1 MKAVV
6 MAGGEGSR
14 LRPLTI
20 GRPKPMVPMVSKPV
34 MAHILDLL
42 KRHGITEVVITLHFM
57 PEVIQSYF
65 GDGSSMN
72 MKIHYAIEETPL
84 GTAGSVKNAQQYL
97 DEPFI
102 IISGDAVT
110 DINLQQIIAFH
121 QEKGAEATL
130 TLYRVPNPLEYG
142 VIITDPDGKIVQFLE
157 KPSWGEVIS
166 DTVNTGIY
174 VIEPQVL
181 DLIEQGVSTDWSKD
195 VFPQL
200 LKSGR
205 PLYGYVAEGN
215 WTDVGDISEYMRASG
230 DVLYHRVHTEE
241 LGRHIGGDV
250 WVGQD
255 VEIAPDAQLYG
266 PIYLGN
272 EVKIKGGVIIH
283 GPTVVRD
290 YTIID
295 NRVHI
300 DRSIIWRNCYVGE
313 GAELRGAIVG
323 RQCTVKSKA
332 VLFEG
337 VVLGDNS
344 IVGEGAVL
352 HANIKI
358 WPEKEIEPGATVKTS
373 IIWGARGRRVLFGR
387 FGVTGVVN
395 VDLTPE
401 FAAKIGAAFGATLP
415 KGSTVTI
422 NRDPHRSPRM
432 IKRAVI
438 SGLPSAGIHAQDLRS
453 MPIPVARY
461 YTKVTDA
468 KGGVHV
474 RLSPFDQRVV
484 DIRFFDSQGRNLSKN
499 DERGIERI
507 FFREDFRRVYLD
519 EIGTIDY
526 APRVIETYT
535 AGFLKSVDVEAVR
548 NAGFRMVVD
557 YAYAPAAEVLPQ
569 IMTELGVE
577 VVPLA
582 SHVDGEKMSLSP
594 QEFEKELKELT
605 LITGVLDT
613 HLGVRLD
620 VGGEK
625 VFLVDHNGQYVPEVL
640 AGVAMATLALRARE
654 GGTIVVPVHVSSVF
668 EKIAA
673 EHGGRVLRCKLDPH
687 DLMEM
692 SGQEGVI
699 MATDGMGNY
708 VFPEFQETIDGLMAT
723 AKLLEFLATQQTSL
737 AKVVAGLPP
746 FNVSHREVNC
756 PWEAKGTVM
765 RLLNQQYKD
774 RRADLIDGIKILL
787 GEGEWVLILPDPDFP
802 KFHIYAEAPTAR
814 EVDDVADRYVRI
826 VQGLQ
831 D

>member
-34 MAHILDLL
+34 IAHILDLL
-42 KRHGITEVVITLHFM
+42 KRHDITEVVITLHFM
-57 PEVIQSYF
+57 PEAVQSYL
-65 GDGSSMN
+65 GDGSSLGMQ
-72 MKIHYAIEETPL
+72 IHYAIEETPL
-84 GTAGSVKNAQQYL
+84 GTAGSVKNAQECL
-97 DEPFI
+97 DEPFL

-110 DINLQQIIAFH
+110 DINLQDVIAFH
-121 QEKGAEATL
+121 REKGSEATL

-142 VIITDPDGKIVQFLE
+142 VIITDPDGKITQFLE

-174 VIEPQVL
+174 VIDPSVL
-181 DLIEQGVSTDWSKD
+181 DLIEEGVPTDWSKD

-205 PLYGYVAEGN
+205 PLYGYVAGGN

-230 DVLYHRVHTEE
+230 DVLSHRVQTEE
-241 LGRHIGGDV
+241 LGKHIGGDV
-250 WVGQD
+250 WVGED

-283 GPTVVRD
+283 GPTAVRD
-290 YTIID
+290 YTIVD
-295 NRVHI
+295 NRVHV
-300 DRSIIWRNCYVGE
+300 DRSIIWRNSYIGE
-313 GAELRGAIVG
+313 GAEIRGAIVG
-323 RQCTVKSKA
+323 RQCSIKSRA

-337 VVLGDNS
+337 VVLGDNC

-352 HANIKI
+352 HAGVKI
-358 WPEKEIEPGATVKTS
+358 WPEKEIEPGATVKSS

-401 FAAKIGAAFGATLP
+401 FAARLGAAFGATLP
-415 KGSTVTI
+415 KGCTVTI

-438 SGLPSAGIHAQDLRS
+438 SGLPSAGVNVHDLRS

-461 YTKVTDA
+461 FTRVTDA

-484 DIRFFDSQGRNLSKN
+484 DIRFFDEQGRNLSKN
-499 DERGIERI
+499 AERSIERI
-507 FFREDFRRVYLD
+507 FFREDFRRVYLN
-519 EIGTIDY
+519 EIGTIEY
-526 APRVIETYT
+526 APRVAETYVE
-535 AGFLKSVDVEAVR
+535 GFLKAVNVDAIR
-548 NAGFRMVVD
+548 QADLKIVVD
-557 YAYAPAAEVLPQ
+557 YAYAPSSEVLPQ

-582 SHVDGEKMSLSP
+582 SHVNGEKMSVSP
-594 QEFEKELKELT
+594 QEFEKALNELT
-605 LITGVLDT
+605 LITGALGK
-613 HLGVRLD
+613 HLGMRLD

-625 VFLVDHNGQYVPEVL
+625 IFLVDRQGRYVPEVI
-640 AGVAMATLALRARE
+640 AGAAMVTLALQASP
-654 GGTIVVPVHVSSVF
+654 GGTIVVPVHLSGIF
-668 EKIAA
+668 EQIAA
-673 EHGGRVLRCKLDPH
+673 EYGGTVLRSKMDSH
-687 DLMEM
+687 DLMDM
-692 SGQEGVI
+692 SNREGVI
-699 MATDGMGNY
+699 MATDGGGNY
-708 VFPEFQETIDGLMAT
+708 VFPRFHPALDGIMAT
-723 AKLLEFLATQQTSL
+723 AKLLEFLATQQTTL
-737 AKVVAGLPP
+737 AEVVAGLPA
-746 FNVSHREVNC
+746 FHVGHREVSC

-765 RLLNQQYKD
+765 RLLNQEYKD
-774 RRADLIDGIKILL
+774 RRAELIDGIKILL
-787 GEGEWVLILPDPDFP
+787 GDREWVLILPDPDYP
-802 KFHIYAEAPTAR
+802 RFHVYAEGRNDSEAQ
-814 EVDDVADRYVRI
+814 ELVSRYVRI
-826 VQGLQ
+826 IEGLQ